1 MNAVTPLRIEVSY
14 FPTFDYEGKVAW
26 AMQMND
32 AKTKGYDAAIQ
43 ANISQTQA
51 MIATGEYAVTPAH
64 SQTEN
69 EVGFELLSP
78 TATPEEVATQAAEMQ
93 KARDAG
99 KTPFTYECV
108 FLRTVEVA
116 STPNP
121 NRVRPIRGRLG
132 TAAPNLNQGI
142 AG

>member
-1 MNAVTPLRIEVSY
+1 MNKTPLRLEVSY
-14 FPTFDYEGKVAW
+14 YPTFDYGGKVAW
-26 AMQMND
+26 AMQMDD
-32 AKTKGYDAAIQ
+32 AKAKGYDATIQ
-43 ANISQTQA
+43 DNIKNTQA
-51 MIATGEYAVTPAH
+51 MINTGEYAVTPAH

-69 EVGFELLSP
+69 EVGFELLAP

-116 STPNP
+116 VTDNP
-121 NRVRPIRGRLG
+121 NRVRPVRGRFG
-132 TAAPNLNQGI
+132 TIAQTQRQGI